1 MIADLGGGVH
11 RITHRLPWTL
21 DHVHCYAV
29 EDPDGWTIV
38 DTGLGTP
45 GTERRWREALS
56 SLGSPRIR
64 RIVLTHYHPDHLG
77 ASAALADLTGAE
89 EIVQGADDAVLTRH
103 AWGDERDLEA
113 FERYLRLHGMPAS
126 LADDSTSDEGG
137 LLVRPASPTRLVGEG
152 DTLEIGGER
161 FDVLVLPGHADGHIG
176 LVGERTGRM
185 FGGDVILDEITPN
198 VGRWE
203 DTRPD
208 PLAAY
213 LETLRRISEL
223 GPSIVYPGHRRPIV
237 DVPGRAAEIAAH
249 HDVRLEEAEAALRDG
264 AHTTYEVGAGH
275 LGRRARLPRAPL
287 RARRG
292 DLPPR
297 AARAPR
303 ASAGRRAGPLARRL
317 AFARGPTRC
326 RGARSDSHLCF
337 DRL

>member
-1 MIADLGGGVH
+1 MIANLGGGVH
-11 RITHRLPWTL
+11 RITHRLPWAL

-45 GTERRWREALS
+45 GTEKRWREALS

-152 DTLEIGGER
+152 DALEIGGER

-249 HDVRLEEAEAALRDG
+249 HDVRLEEAEAALRGG
-264 AHTTYEVGAGH
+264 AHTTYEVVLAIWGEELGFHERRFALVEAISH
-275 LGRRARLPRAPL
+275 LERLERLGRARADGPGRW
-287 RARRG
+287 
-292 DLPPR
+292 R
-297 AARAPR
+297 AA
-303 ASAGRRAGPLARRL
+303 
-317 AFARGPTRC
+317 
-326 RGARSDSHLCF
+326 
-337 DRL
+337 